1 MTDQETRYD
10 RIADGYATWWSPIH
24 RPATLQ
30 LLDEIEADVL
40 AGARSVVDV
49 GCGTGALAA
58 AIVERW
64 PDVVV
69 EAVDASAGMLRIA
82 ERTRARL
89 RERDRDRIRL
99 RQATADSLGIDEASV
114 DLVVTS
120 FVLQLVPSPHR
131 ALREARRV
139 LRPGGRLA
147 YLNWLR
153 SEAPFAADEAF
164 EDALASLGLPGRDG
178 GGGPGDPPSTDV
190 VVARL
195 RRAGYVE
202 AHARRDVL
210 AHQYTPETFLEF
222 LVRFDE
228 EDLFSSLEP
237 AQREQLRE
245 ATLRR
250 LRDLSANELRLELPI
265 SYATARRRP
274 GAH

>member
-1 MTDQETRYD
+1 MTDQEARYD
-10 RIADGYATWWSPIH
+10 RIADGYATWWSPVH
-24 RPATLQ
+24 RSATLR
-30 LLDEIEADVL
+30 LLDEIETDVL

-58 AIVERW
+58 AAVERW

-82 ERTRARL
+82 ERTRAGL
-89 RERDRDRIRL
+89 RGRDRDRIRL
-99 RQATADSLGIDEASV
+99 RQATAESLGLDDASV

-120 FVLQLVPSPHR
+120 FVLQLVPSPYR

-153 SEAPFAADEAF
+153 SEAPFAADQAF
-164 EDALASLGLPGRDG
+164 DEALASVGLPGRDG
-178 GGGPGDPPSTDV
+178 DGGHGDPPSADV

-202 AHARRDVL
+202 ARARPEVL
-210 AHQYTPETFLEF
+210 AHQFTPESFLEF

-228 EDLFSSLEP
+228 EDLFGSLEP
-237 AQREQLRE
+237 AQRERLRE
-245 ATLRR
+245 DLLRR
-250 LRDLSANELRLELPI
+250 LRDLSADELRLELPI

-274 GAH
+274 GGH